1 MKIIGLTG
9 SIASGKSTI
18 AQMFREIGL
27 PVHDSDKTVHQLMSA
42 KGKATPLVLA
52 AFGQNM
58 SAGDGSIDRP
68 DLGRKVFSGP
78 EARALLEAIL
88 HPLVYQARDKFL
100 ASLHRARKP
109 LAVLDVPLLFE
120 TGGDARCN
128 YVVSVWAPK
137 RSLRQRAMQRAHMTD
152 EKFTAILSTQMPQSE
167 KIRLSDLALP
177 TGLGRAES
185 RRRLKKWIKKI
196 KSQT

>member
-27 PVHDSDKTVHQLMSA
+27 PVHDADKTVHQLMSA

-68 DLGRKVFSGP
+68 DLGRKVFSDP

-100 ASLHRARKP
+100 AGLHRARKP

-120 TGGDARCN
+120 TGGDAQCD

-152 EKFTAILSTQMPQSE
+152 EKFTAVLSAQMPQCE
-167 KIRLSDLALP
+167 KMRLSDLAIP

-196 KSQT
+196 KS

>member
-18 AQMFREIGL
+18 AQMFRDYGL
-27 PVHDSDKTVHQLMSA
+27 AVHDADKTVHQLMSA
-42 KGKATPLVLA
+42 NGKATPLVLA
-52 AFGQNM
+52 AFGQHM
-58 SAGDGSIDRP
+58 SACDGSIDRP
-68 DLGRKVFSGP
+68 ALGRKVFSDP

-88 HPLVYQARDKFL
+88 HPLVYQARNKFF
-100 ASLHRARKP
+100 ADLHRARKS

-120 TGGDARCN
+120 TGGDAQCD
-128 YVVSVWAPK
+128 YLVTVWAPQ
-137 RSLRQRAMQRAHMTD
+137 RLLRQRAMQRAHMTD
-152 EKFTAILSTQMPQSE
+152 EKFTAIINTQLPQSE

-177 TGLGRAES
+177 TGLGHAES

-196 KSQT
+196 KS